1 MSNVT
6 PLDRRDFLRLTVI
19 TGGGLVLGS
28 YWPGNAAGVGA
39 EPNSATDTNLA
50 PNPWLRVATDGTV
63 TIWMARADMGQGVR
77 TALPMIVADELEAD
91 WARVRIEQAVAHP
104 TRYGGQ
110 MTVGSTSVRGGAW
123 TKLRQAGAAAREML
137 VAAAASQWGVAV
149 GSCEAREG
157 RVLHASTGRSLSYGE
172 LATAAAALPVPA
184 SPRLKTP
191 EQFRLI
197 GTRVPQVDVASKVTG
212 AAKHGM
218 DTRRDKMLFATVVRS
233 PVFGGTLTRFDATA
247 AKAVPG
253 VRDVVRISSG
263 VSVVA
268 EHTWAAFQGAKAL
281 QIEWNDNGFS
291 LSSEELSTEFDVRMA
306 RNGAVAREEGDVTAA
321 LGAASRRVTSTYDAP
336 FLAHATMEPMNC
348 TAHVQADRC
357 EIWVPT
363 QNPQGAQQV
372 GARITGLPLEKVTV
386 HLTNLGCGWGRRGA
400 TEYVDDA
407 VEVSKQVGAPVQLVW
422 TREEDM
428 RHDNYRPRARC
439 RFEAAIDGS
448 GSVSALRARVVA
460 TPIGGRESGVDR
472 NGVDGIANML
482 YRFPALYV
490 DNHPVVTKVPIGY
503 WRSVGPSH
511 NAFFLESF
519 IDELAHDISK
529 DPLTLRRELL
539 GDNTRARRV
548 LDLAAER
555 AGWIAGAALPAGVAR
570 GMALVEDKES
580 IVAQVAE
587 VSVDAGKIHVR
598 RVVCAVDCGQVI
610 HPGIV
615 EAQMSGA
622 LTAGLAAALGEEITI
637 EKGQVKQSNFNN
649 YPLLRIGDA
658 PRVEVHLVASHD
670 EPGSAGEP
678 GLPPIAAAVGNA
690 IFALTGVRLRSLPLR
705 MTA

>member
-1 MSNVT
+1 MT
-6 PLDRRDFLRLTVI
+6 DIKQLARRDFLRLTVVA
-19 TGGGLVLGS
+19 GGGLVLGVNLPS
-28 YWPGNAAGVGA
+28 KKETDAGTA
-39 EPNSATDTNLA
+39 ESLE
-50 PNPWLRVATDGTV
+50 PNPWLRIATDGTV
-63 TIWMARADMGQGVR
+63 TIWMARAEMGQGVR
-77 TALPMIVADELEAD
+77 TALPMIVADELDAD
-91 WARVRIEQAVAHP
+91 WARVQIVQAGAHP
-104 TRYGGQ
+104 TRYGRQ
-110 MTVGSTSVRGGAW
+110 MTVGSTSVRQGAW
-123 TKLRQAGAAAREML
+123 TALRQAGAAAREML
-137 VAAAASQWGVAV
+137 VGAAAVKWGVPVA
-149 GSCEAREG
+149 SCETRDG
-157 RVLHASTGRSLSYGE
+157 RVLHPASGQSLSYGE
-172 LATAAAALPVPA
+172 LATAAAAQPVPT

-191 EQFRLI
+191 DQFRLI
-197 GTRVPQVDVASKVTG
+197 GTRVPQVDMAAKVTG
-212 AAKHGM
+212 AVGYGM

-263 VSVVA
+263 ISVVA
-268 EHTWAAFQGAKAL
+268 DHTWAAIQGAKAL
-281 QIEWNDNGFS
+281 QLEWNNNGFA
-291 LSSEELSTEFDVRMA
+291 LSSAELDAEFEVRMA
-306 RNGAVAREEGDVTAA
+306 RDGAVAKDEGGAAAA
-321 LGAASRRVTSTYDAP
+321 LGAASRTVTSTYDAP

-348 TAHVQADRC
+348 TAHVQANSC

-372 GARITGLPLEKVTV
+372 GARITGLPVEKVTV

-407 VEVSKQVGAPVQLVW
+407 VEVSKLVGAPVQVVW

-439 RFEAAIDGS
+439 RFEAAINGN
-448 GSVSALRARVVA
+448 GAVSALRARVVA
-460 TPIGGRESGVDR
+460 TPIGGRDSGVDR
-472 NGVDGIANML
+472 NGVDGIVNML

-519 IDELAHDISK
+519 IDELAHTVGK
-529 DPLTLRRELL
+529 DPLELRRELL
-539 GDNTRARRV
+539 VDNARALRV

-555 AGWIAGAALPAGVAR
+555 AGWGAGSPLPKGVGR
-570 GMALVEDKES
+570 GIALVEDKDS

-587 VSVDAGKIHVR
+587 VSVESGKIHVR

-622 LTAGLAAALGEEITI
+622 LTAGLSAALGEEITL
-637 EKGQVKQSNFNN
+637 EKGRVKQGNFND
-649 YPLLRIGDA
+649 YALLRMGQA
-658 PRVEVHLVASHD
+658 PRVEVHLVESHD

-678 GLPPIAAAVGNA
+678 GLPPIAPAVGNA
-690 IFALTGVRLRSLPLR
+690 IFALTGIRLRSLPLR
-705 MTA
+705 MPA